1 MKATTTKNNVVET
14 MNASSDNNV
23 NIMDSLAQLTQE
35 EREELR
41 AMLRGQL
48 AAARKQAKIFS
59 DFLQKEREKARESW
73 SEDKRAEYEK
83 RATLAA
89 EKATLAGNV
98 EDTLHEIGLVIK
110 AVRFELEKDEYAT
123 LREYYGTPK
132 QVNRSYFL
140 EKDGVF
146 YAVAK
151 PSKSVAEN
159 ADYIKGVDLSGNVH
173 YFKKLTG
180 KSVVKNAL
188 RCLECRASVQKHLE
202 KKLGLTKVKAIA
214 SVKQA
219 FVQSFEN
226 ETK

>member
-1 MKATTTKNNVVET
+1 MKANEVTQKLEAMNN
-14 MNASSDNNV
+14 NG
-23 NIMDSLAQLTQE
+23 NIMEALAQLTVE
-35 EREELR
+35 ERDELR
-41 AMLRGQL
+41 TMLRRQL
-48 AAARKQAKIFS
+48 DAARVQAKIFS
-59 DFLQKEREKARESW
+59 EFVKKEKEKARESW
-73 SEDKRAEYEK
+73 SEDKVKAYET
-83 RATLAA
+83 RATLAT

-98 EDTLHEIGLVIK
+98 EDALHEIGVVIK
-110 AVRFELEKDEYAT
+110 AVRLELEKDCYVT

-140 EKDGVF
+140 ERDGVF

-151 PSKSVAEN
+151 PSKSVIDN
-159 ADYIKGVDLSGNVH
+159 ADYLKGVDLSGNVH

>member
-1 MKATTTKNNVVET
+1 MKANEVTQKLEAMNN
-14 MNASSDNNV
+14 NGNG
-23 NIMDSLAQLTQE
+23 NIMEALAQLTVE

-41 AMLRGQL
+41 TMLRRQL
-48 AAARKQAKIFS
+48 DAARVQAKIFS
-59 DFLQKEREKARESW
+59 EFLQKEKEKARESW
-73 SEDKRAEYEK
+73 SEDKVKAYETRAN
-83 RATLAA
+83 LAA

-98 EDTLHEIGLVIK
+98 EDALHEIGLVIK
-110 AVRFELEKDEYAT
+110 AVRLELEKDCYAT

-151 PSKSVAEN
+151 PSKSVINNSE
-159 ADYIKGVDLSGNVH
+159 YVKGVDLSGNVH

>member
-1 MKATTTKNNVVET
+1 MKANDVTQKLEAMNN
-14 MNASSDNNV
+14 NGNG
-23 NIMDSLAQLTQE
+23 NIMEALAQLTVE

-41 AMLRGQL
+41 TMLRDQL
-48 AAARKQAKIFS
+48 AAAREQSKIFS

-73 SEDKRAEYEK
+73 SEYKLTAYET

-98 EDTLHEIGLVIK
+98 EDALHEIGLVIK
-110 AVRFELEKDEYAT
+110 AVRVELEKDCYAT

-146 YAVAK
+146 FAVAK
-151 PSKSVAEN
+151 PSKSVIDN
-159 ADYIKGVDLSGNVH
+159 ADYLKGVDLSGNVH

>member
-1 MKATTTKNNVVET
+1 MKANEVTQKMEA
-14 MNASSDNNV
+14 MNSNGNG
-23 NIMDSLAQLTQE
+23 NIMEALAQLTGE
-35 EREELR
+35 ERDELR
-41 AMLRGQL
+41 TMLRDQL
-48 AAARKQAKIFS
+48 AAAREQAKIFS
-59 DFLQKEREKARESW
+59 DFIKKEKEKARESW
-73 SEDKRAEYEK
+73 SEDKRADYET
-83 RATLAA
+83 RATLAT
-89 EKATLAGNV
+89 EKATLAGKV
-98 EDTLHEIGLVIK
+98 EDALHEIGLVIK
-110 AVRFELEKDEYAT
+110 AVRVELEKDEYTT

-188 RCLECRASVQKHLE
+188 RCLESRASVQKHLE

-219 FVQSFEN
+219 FLQSFEVES

>member
-1 MKATTTKNNVVET
+1 MKANEVTQKLET
-14 MNASSDNNV
+14 LNGNG
-23 NIMDSLAQLTQE
+23 NIMDALAQLTGE

-41 AMLRGQL
+41 TMLRRQL
-48 AAARKQAKIFS
+48 DAARVQAKIFS
-59 DFLQKEREKARESW
+59 EFIKKEKEKARESW
-73 SEDKRAEYEK
+73 SEDKVKAYETRANL
-83 RATLAA
+83 AT
-89 EKATLAGNV
+89 EKATLAGKV
-98 EDTLHEIGLVIK
+98 EDALHEIGLVIK
-110 AVRFELEKDEYAT
+110 AVRVELEKDEYAT

-151 PSKSVAEN
+151 PSKSVESS
-159 ADYIKGVDLSGNVH
+159 ADYLKGVDLSGNVH

>member
-1 MKATTTKNNVVET
+1 MKANEVTQKLEAMNN
-14 MNASSDNNV
+14 NGNG
-23 NIMDSLAQLTQE
+23 NIMEALAQLTGE

-41 AMLRGQL
+41 TMLRRQL
-48 AAARKQAKIFS
+48 DAARVQAKIFS
-59 DFLQKEREKARESW
+59 EFIKKEKEKARENW
-73 SEDKRAEYEK
+73 SEDKLTAYET
-83 RATLAA
+83 RATLAT
-89 EKATLAGNV
+89 EKATLAGKV

-110 AVRFELEKDEYAT
+110 AVRVELEKDEYAT

-140 EKDGVF
+140 EKDGFF

-151 PSKSVAEN
+151 PSKSVESSS
-159 ADYIKGVDLSGNVH
+159 DYTKGVDLSGNVH